1 MAFFDA
7 RSKLF
12 DFDFDFPAFGNT
24 QNLAVLVNDTL
35 QKKYLSIF
43 RLYDDFIQEYL
54 CINNYIMMKYLEFK
68 KIHNQTQSLIIGNVW
83 NVQSAKVC
91 EKLNFQAIG
100 TSSAAIAHS
109 LGYEDGE
116 QMPFSDLL
124 FIVDKISKSVTLPLS
139 VDIEFGYGNT
149 ATEIANNIISLEKL
163 GVVGINIEDSF
174 FQNGERKLKN
184 ILQFSQLL
192 QEVKDILTQHKIS
205 IFFNVRCDAFLLNVQ
220 NALEVATERIKSF
233 EKSAADGIF
242 LPCITKQNDIATIVS
257 ETKLPLN
264 VMCMPEL
271 PNFETLEKL
280 GVKRISMGNFLNG
293 YAYTSLENITAKILA
308 EQSFNV
314 LF

>member
-1 MAFFDA
+1 M
-7 RSKLF
+7 
-12 DFDFDFPAFGNT
+12 
-24 QNLAVLVNDTL
+24 
-35 QKKYLSIF
+35 YL
-43 RLYDDFIQEYL
+43 
-54 CINNYIMMKYLEFK
+54 KFK
-68 KIHNQTQSLIIGNVW
+68 ELHNQAKPLIIGNVW
-83 NVQSAKVC
+83 NLQSAKVC

-124 FIVDKISKSVTLPLS
+124 FIVEKISKSVTLPLS

-149 ATEIANNIISLEKL
+149 AKVIANNIISLEKL

-174 FQNGERKLKN
+174 FENGERRLKDN
-184 ILQFSQLL
+184 LQFSQIL
-192 QEVKDILTQHKIS
+192 QEVKCILIQNGIS
-205 IFFNVRCDAFLLNVQ
+205 IFINVRCDAFLLKVP
-220 NALEVATERIKSF
+220 NALQIATERIQSY
-233 EKSAADGIF
+233 EKSGADGIF
-242 LPCITKQNDIATIVS
+242 LPCITKENNISTIVS

-280 GVKRISMGNFLNG
+280 GVKRISTGNFLNA
-293 YAYTSLENITAKILA
+293 YTYTSLENITTKILV
-308 EQSFNV
+308 EQSFNA